1 MFIAIGILAS
11 LKYTLGYYEKYRA
24 NNTEVEA
31 RVREWNSE
39 DAQAARQE
47 GWKEKYSLLNER
59 LRSNPNDK
67 ALQEQMRIHLDL
79 TREQF
84 YGKDGVYPD
93 DSRLS

>member
-1 MFIAIGILAS
+1 
-11 LKYTLGYYEKYRA
+11 LGYYENYRTNKELSETRA
-24 NNTEVEA
+24 Q
-31 RVREWNSE
+31 EWNSQE
-39 DAQAARQE
+39 ARAARHE
-47 GWKEKYSLLNER
+47 DWKKKYSLLNER
-59 LRSNPNDK
+59 LRENPNDK